1 MATKRY
7 PQDISVDPYSME
19 LEAIRK
25 EKRDLVKREKEI
37 KKRAQAE
44 KHMAK
49 WQALTALKRKFQ
61 KELRDSEHSY
71 GMTLKKLADMDE
83 YYEYQNPDNTKQKA
97 STKDVEWVI
106 KYTQKNDVAKLVEKA
121 RATRYQTYLRTMKKK
136 RKTKANTSNANG
148 SASKSNTGTTVRGNR
163 GISH

>member
-7 PQDISVDPYSME
+7 PQNITVDPYSME

-25 EKRDLVKREKEI
+25 EKRDLVKREKEL
-37 KKRAQAE
+37 KKRVQAE
-44 KHMAK
+44 KHMDK
-49 WQALTALKRKFQ
+49 WEALTALKQKFQ
-61 KELRDSEHSY
+61 QELKDSGHSY
-71 GMTLKKLADMDE
+71 GMTLKKLADMEE

-106 KYTQKNDVAKLVEKA
+106 NYTNNNDVAALIEKA
-121 RATRYQTYLRTMKKK
+121 RATRYQTYMRTMKKK
-136 RKTKANTSNANG
+136 RKTKADTSNANG